1 MTYGKNG
8 KCYTIPNEEIEKLQ
22 AKLKIPFGEAV
33 EVWLTDH
40 DLEENEEQ
48 VLLNKKA
55 AAVERDKVSTGK
67 RKQTKPRTVK
77 ISDEKQALFQSILEN
92 IDHCK
97 YIERENVTVLKE
109 NKLIEVKIG
118 EKTFKI
124 DIIEQRK
131 SKK

>member
-22 AKLKIPFGEAV
+22 TKLKIPFGEAV

-48 VLLNKKA
+48 VLLDKKA

-77 ISDEKQALFQSILEN
+77 ISDEKQALF
-92 IDHCK
+92 K
-97 YIERENVTVLKE
+97 YIRDKLSENFENVQILKE
-109 NKLIEVKIG
+109 NKLIEVEIAGKI
-118 EKTFKI
+118 FKI

-131 SKK
+131 PKN